1 MQMGNEPGRYD
12 EKLLERLNRASL
24 TRSFIPQVDI
34 DWNEATTDAEYE
46 SLYSSWSL
54 LEGTG
59 LDQSLDF
66 HGRAKFVKYQQMN
79 LMIFTQL
86 VERYGLTALIK
97 LYGTDRSRAFNEYIS
112 HFIKEE
118 SYHATMFM
126 LAVEKI
132 QSSMPGCKPL
142 PTRGM
147 DLTLRWL
154 VRFLNALPG
163 KKLRSAAT
171 FGFLHFAEQVT
182 LHAHRTARSKI
193 KRKESLINQV
203 WAYHALDESRHV
215 VFDQMILERDKPPR
229 WLAWAPSLLAA
240 PCSALASTVLNAN
253 EIWAAQELGV
263 RVRLWQLPGL
273 MRRTRAPFK
282 RWVFSLWARSTTGS
296 DPSGKERTHGSC

>member
-1 MQMGNEPGRYD
+1 MPTSDGMSTPD
-12 EKLLERLNRASL
+12 EKLLERLNRLSL
-24 TRSFIPQVDI
+24 SRSFIPQVDI
-34 DWNEATTDAEYE
+34 DWDANTTDTEYE

-59 LDQSLDF
+59 LDGSLDF
-66 HGRAKFVKYQQMN
+66 HGRAKFAKYQQMN
-79 LMIFTQL
+79 LMIFTEL
-86 VERYGLTALIK
+86 VERHALTALIK
-97 LYGTDRSRAFNEYIS
+97 LYGTDRSRAFNEYIG

-132 QSSMPGCKPL
+132 QSTMPGCMPV

-154 VRFLNALPG
+154 WRFLNALPG
-163 KKLRSAAT
+163 KKLRRATT

-182 LHAHRTARSKI
+182 LHAHRMTRKKI

-215 VFDQMILERDKPPR
+215 VFDRMILERDKPPR
-229 WLAWAPSLLAA
+229 PLAWVPSLLAP
-240 PCSALASTVLNAN
+240 PCSALASVVLNAN
-253 EIWAAQELGV
+253 EIWAARQLGV

-282 RWVFSLWARSTTGS
+282 RWVFSLWARSAADS
-296 DPSGKERTHGSC
+296 SGKEQTNGSW